1 MNDQPSP
8 SQLKRKIKIRNLG
21 VSLIFVVILTFY
33 FIGFFHFIPQALWLP
48 SDSGTYLKMSY
59 KIQRS
64 NQSFNVKLR
73 SNNMMVQHHSKT
85 STNIQLEVVSHTN
98 F

>member
-21 VSLIFVVILTFY
+21 VSFLVVILTFY

-64 NQSFNVKLR
+64 NRAFQR
-73 SNNMMVQHHSKT
+73 
-85 STNIQLEVVSHTN
+85 
-98 F
+98 